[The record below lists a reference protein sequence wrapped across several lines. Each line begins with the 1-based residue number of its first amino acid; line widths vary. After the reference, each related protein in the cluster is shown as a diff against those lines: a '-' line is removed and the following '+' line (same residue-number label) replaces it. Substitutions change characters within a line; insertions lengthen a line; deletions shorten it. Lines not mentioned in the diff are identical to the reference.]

1 MKTGA
6 LLMKKPAATAAEVAA
21 VVLDKDDKAL
31 LAQME
36 AEAEANGEEFDSEEE
51 REKLK
56 ALKAEQAKQR
66 LKKMKTGALL
76 TKKPAAEVAA
86 VVLDKDDRALL
97 AQMEAEAEAQG
108 EEFDSEEER
117 EKLKALKAEQAR
129 QR

>member
-6 LLMKKPAATAAEVAA
+6 LLTKKPAATAAEVAA

-36 AEAEANGEEFDSEEE
+36 AEAEAQGEEFDSEEE

-56 ALKAEQAKQR
+56 ARKAEQAKQR

-76 TKKPAAEVAA
+76 TKKPAATAAEVAA
-86 VVLDKDDRALL
+86 VVLDKGDEELL
-97 AQMEAEAEAQG
+97 AQMEAEVAAVVLDKG
-108 EEFDSEEER
+108 DEE
-117 EKLKALKAEQAR
+117 
-129 QR
+129 